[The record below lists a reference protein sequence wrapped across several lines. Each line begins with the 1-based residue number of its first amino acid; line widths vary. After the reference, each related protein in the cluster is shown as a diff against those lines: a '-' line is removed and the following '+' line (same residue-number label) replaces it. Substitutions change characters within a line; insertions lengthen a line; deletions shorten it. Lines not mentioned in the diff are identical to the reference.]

1 MNDADYM
8 ALALRLAEKGLGTTS
23 PNPMVGAVIVKEGR
37 IIGQGYHHRCGE
49 PHAERLA
56 LAACTQSPAG
66 ATLYVTLEPCCHTG
80 RQPPCV
86 DAILA
91 SGIRRVVIGSGDP
104 NPMVAGN
111 GIAILRAHGI
121 DVTEGILRAEC
132 DRLNQVFFHYIT
144 TKRPYAVMKF
154 AMSLDG
160 KIAASTGASQWIT
173 GEDARRHVHQLRS
186 RYRSILVGVG
196 TVLAD
201 NPMLNCRLPGGN
213 DPIRIICD
221 THLRTPLTARVVTT
235 AREIPTIL
243 ATCCPDPARHCSYE
257 ALGCRVLCL
266 KEKDGHVNLVHLMEQ
281 LGREEIDSV
290 LIEGGGTLH
299 WAALKCGIVQKVM
312 AYIAPMLLGGQSAKT
327 PVEGEGFPS
336 PADAVTLKNSIVTQI
351 GRDFLIESEVE
362 PCVHRDR

>member
-80 RQPPCV
+80 RQPPCA

-91 SGIRRVVIGSGDP
+91 SGIRRVVVGSGDP
-104 NPMVAGN
+104 NPMVAGK
-111 GIAILRAHGI
+111 GVAILRAHGI

-132 DRLNQVFFHYIT
+132 NRLNQVFFHYIT
-144 TKRPYAVMKF
+144 TRRPYAVMKF

-201 NPMLNCRLPGGN
+201 DPMLNCRLPGGN

-243 ATCCPDPARHCSYE
+243 ATCCPDPARRRSYE
-257 ALGCRVLCL
+257 A
-266 KEKDGHVNLVHLMEQ
+266 

-327 PVEGEGFPS
+327 PVEGEGFHS